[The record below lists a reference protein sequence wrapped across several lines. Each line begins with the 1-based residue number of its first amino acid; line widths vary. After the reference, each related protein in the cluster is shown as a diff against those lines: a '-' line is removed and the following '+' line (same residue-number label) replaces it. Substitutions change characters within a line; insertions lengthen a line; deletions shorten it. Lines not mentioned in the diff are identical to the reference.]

1 MAKAADTWHMIAV
14 EADRE
19 LNVLRDPG
27 AECKY
32 TKELR
37 TKVKVEEEMLLTK
50 GESYY
55 WLCRIQHTKY
65 NSEKEMLFGEYS
77 SSSPMWS
84 AADKGDIQQ
93 KDDLRNIRKRVTRR
107 ILTEAVRFCAKG
119 EDWSLVR
126 ED

>member
-55 WLCRIQHTKY
+55 WLCR
-65 NSEKEMLFGEYS
+65 
-77 SSSPMWS
+77 
-84 AADKGDIQQ
+84 
-93 KDDLRNIRKRVTRR
+93 
-107 ILTEAVRFCAKG
+107 
-119 EDWSLVR
+119 
-126 ED
+126 